1 MKHKACYA
9 PTSRLEYRGVYIRIA
24 GNAIAATYRLE
35 CGGGALLA
43 SNAHGYGTAGYDAD
57 DDTGLPCGENQ
68 TAIEDAT
75 DRARIAADVWADGR
89 WIVR

>member
-1 MKHKACYA
+1 
-9 PTSRLEYRGVYIRIA
+9 
-24 GNAIAATYRLE
+24 
-35 CGGGALLA
+35 LLA

>member
-1 MKHKACYA
+1 MRHEKCYA
-9 PTSRLEYRGVYIRIA
+9 PTSRLEYRGVYIRIS

-35 CGGGALLA
+35 NAAGGLLA
-43 SNAHGYGTAGYDAD
+43 SNAHGNGIAGYDAD
-57 DDTGLPCGENQ
+57 DDTGLPCGEYQ

-75 DRARIAADVWADGR
+75 DRAKIAADVWADGD